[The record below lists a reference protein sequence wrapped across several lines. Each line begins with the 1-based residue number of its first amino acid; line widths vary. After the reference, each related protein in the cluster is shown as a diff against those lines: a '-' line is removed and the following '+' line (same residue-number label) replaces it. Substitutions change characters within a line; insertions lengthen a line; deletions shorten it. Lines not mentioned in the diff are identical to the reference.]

1 MNKTYLFMAIFALL
15 LSACGDR
22 HSKVYNELEQE
33 VKTLELKINEMKDC
47 DELQLMGFGI
57 MGLRSDLANGLQTNE
72 VHEAEV
78 QPLEDMINRLETAWM
93 EKKASNGCSDSLE
106 GSDELDTSG
115 EEDLPAE

>member
-1 MNKTYLFMAIFALL
+1 MAIFALL
-15 LSACGDR
+15 LSTCGDR

-93 EKKASNGCSDSLE
+93 EKKTSNGCSDSLE
-106 GSDELDTSG
+106 EKRTH
-115 EEDLPAE
+115 DLAEQDSKAAR